1 MRSFIHV
8 LALGGSDRL
17 MPVVKCVFT
26 ARLIVEDALTKEKGG
41 TAGTLFQ
48 PERIR
53 VSFSKRTG
61 RKGRRDPGE
70 DIYNAT
76 RGGGYPLDRHIQRL
90 HVKDVWRE
98 ACVWLRSQETV
109 TSLLTILN
117 LR

>member
-26 ARLIVEDALTKEKGG
+26 ARLIVEDALKKEKGG
-41 TAGTLFQ
+41 TGTLFQ
-48 PERIR
+48 PESIR

-76 RGGGYPLDRHIQRL
+76 RGGGYPLDRPYTE
-90 HVKDVWRE
+90 V
-98 ACVWLRSQETV
+98 ACQGRVARGMRVVAKSGD
-109 TSLLTILN
+109 SN
-117 LR
+117 